1 MEKRPPELRREA
13 GILLHPTSLPGPHG
27 MGDLGAS
34 AQRFVD
40 WLASAGCSLWQVL
53 PLGPT
58 GNNCP
63 YACWSALAGNPL
75 LVDLSALCAEGLLD
89 EVDLTPPAFP
99 PDGLI
104 DYDAVRAFKQPR
116 LERAARR
123 LLAEPSHPLAAK
135 YRAFRDQEA
144 WALDAALFAV
154 LKRRRGGAAYWDWE
168 RPLCD
173 RDPAALAEV
182 QRELAAEIEEEAVSL
197 FFFEHQWA
205 ELRAYCHTRGVRL
218 IGDIPI
224 YVDRDSCDVWSHP
237 HLFFLDARGLPT
249 AVSGVPPDYFSELG
263 QLWGNPLYRW
273 EKMAEDDYF
282 WWRRRLARALAQTDI
297 VRIDHFRALAEYW
310 AVPFGAPDAR
320 AGRWV
325 EGPGIGFFQAIERH
339 AGKLP
344 LIAEDLGLI
353 DDKVHTLREASG
365 LPGMRVLQFAFGG
378 DAENTHLPHNHT
390 VDSVVYS
397 GTHDNDTTLGWW
409 RTAEPHL
416 RTHVQRYLR
425 VSGEDIS
432 WDLIHAALASVGHVA
447 ILPMQDVLRLGGEAR
462 MNSPGCQDG
471 NWRWKLTGDPFSS
484 DLAGRLRDLA
494 WLYGR
499 VPRPKKSP
507 GSSTPT

>member
-1 MEKRPPELRREA
+1 METHPPELRREA

-27 MGDLGAS
+27 MGDLGAT
-34 AQRFVD
+34 ARRFVD

-63 YACWSALAGNPL
+63 YVCWSALAGNPL
-75 LVDLSALCAEGLLD
+75 LVDLIALHEDGLLD
-89 EVDLTPPAFP
+89 EADLAPPAFSP
-99 PDGLI
+99 GALI
-104 DYDAVRAFKQPR
+104 DFDAVRQFKEPR
-116 LERAARR
+116 LARAARR
-123 LLAEPSHPLAAK
+123 LLAEPSHRLAAK
-135 YRAFRDQEA
+135 YRVFRDREP

-154 LKRRRGGAAYWDWE
+154 LKRRRGGSAYWDWE
-168 RPLCD
+168 RPLRD
-173 RDPAALAEV
+173 REPAAIAAA
-182 QRELAAEIEEEAVSL
+182 QKELAAEIEEVAVTL

-237 HLFFLDARGLPT
+237 DLFFLDERGLPS
-249 AVSGVPPDYFSELG
+249 AVSGVPPDYFSKLG

-273 EKMAEDDYF
+273 EKMADDDYL

-310 AVPFGAPDAR
+310 EVPFGAPDAR
-320 AGRWV
+320 GGRWV
-325 EGPGIGFFQAIERH
+325 EGPGINFFQAIERH

-353 DDKVHTLREASG
+353 DDKVHALRAAST

-390 VDSVVYS
+390 IDSVVYP

-409 RTAEPHL
+409 RAAEPHV
-416 RTHVQRYLR
+416 RSHVQRYLH
-425 VSGEDIS
+425 VSGDDIP
-432 WDLIHAALASVGHVA
+432 WDLIHAAFASVGKITIV
-447 ILPMQDVLRLGGEAR
+447 PMQDVLVLGTDAR
-462 MNSPGCQDG
+462 MNNPATPKG
-471 NWRWKLTGDPFSS
+471 NWAWKLTGDPFRA

-499 VPRPKKSP
+499 LRKTEERPPVSKTS
-507 GSSTPT
+507 